1 MVNRPVQSRY
11 VLIAA
16 CVFFCL
22 GCGPVSKPK
31 PNDLVGIYKITAK
44 TRQFL
49 NEKGYKNVSSSVYI
63 VIESQG
69 SMRLESIPDCVFDD
83 FGESHGKFV
92 SRSAR
97 WRCCEEPTIWSRLE
111 GLMLWIEVDGS
122 AAAFGLLKIKGIR
135 PPYSLHLIV
144 GDPDRGET
152 VVFER
157 EPDRV

>member
-1 MVNRPVQSRY
+1 VQSRY

-111 GLMLWIEVDGS
+111 GLMLWIELDGS
-122 AAAFGLLKIKGIR
+122 ARRSAYSRSRELDRPIR
-135 PPYSLHLIV
+135 FI
-144 GDPDRGET
+144 
-152 VVFER
+152 
-157 EPDRV
+157 

>member
-1 MVNRPVQSRY
+1 
-11 VLIAA
+11 
-16 CVFFCL
+16 
-22 GCGPVSKPK
+22 
-31 PNDLVGIYKITAK
+31 
-44 TRQFL
+44 
-49 NEKGYKNVSSSVYI
+49 
-63 VIESQG
+63 
-69 SMRLESIPDCVFDD
+69 MRLESIPDCVFDD